1 MTQKAYD
8 DGEALS
14 VLFTCDRC
22 GAQDWDAWDT
32 WSFQE
37 ARDHGPDYCPRCLPP
52 GVKPGWAVTAL
63 ALVLVLF
70 AGACAAPP
78 RQLPRAADAATRE
91 AAHRELIQEL
101 RIQQVLG
108 YGWRYKTR

>member
-1 MTQKAYD
+1 MRKFMTA
-8 DGEALS
+8 AL
-14 VLFTCDRC
+14 L
-22 GAQDWDAWDT
+22 
-32 WSFQE
+32 
-37 ARDHGPDYCPRCLPP
+37 L
-52 GVKPGWAVTAL
+52 
-63 ALVLVLF
+63 LVS
-70 AGACAAPP
+70 CAAPP